1 MKNNCG
7 SMKAQLK
14 STIYQLQLAKD
25 WRSYYRI
32 NFFFFFF
39 WVGGGGDRG
48 VDRRFGTL
56 ELLFA
61 CTENVGKKKKY
72 LINMT

>member
-1 MKNNCG
+1 MPKIGEAIIG
-7 SMKAQLK
+7 S
-14 STIYQLQLAKD
+14 
-25 WRSYYRI
+25 
-32 NFFFFFF
+32 FFFFFG
-39 WVGGGGDRG
+39 WGEGGGRG

-72 LINMT
+72 LIDMT